1 MQVADRIERISEQY
15 INFFLVEEAGRVLVV
30 DSGMPGNWGLL
41 LAGLGRIGRTL
52 PDVEAVLLSHAH
64 SDHVGLAERLRREAP
79 APVRIHADDL
89 PFLLAGSRPP
99 GSRPAGVSRTLL
111 GVLVYALR
119 KGGTKVPPVA
129 EATAFAHGDIL
140 DLPGSPQV
148 VFTPGHSPGHC
159 AFHLPSRDA
168 LIVGDA
174 ISTWSPLTG
183 ARGPQLS
190 PFQTDVEQTI
200 SSLTLLEELPAS
212 IVLPGHGEPFA
223 GTPAEAVRLA
233 RAAGIRR

>member
-1 MQVADRIERISEQY
+1 MQVAAGIERINERFV
-15 INFFLVEEAGRVLVV
+15 NFFLVEEAGRVVV
-30 DSGMPGNWGLL
+30 IDSGMPGNWGLL

-52 PDVEAVLLSHAH
+52 GDVDAVLLTHAH

-79 APVRIHADDL
+79 AKVQIHVDDL
-89 PFLLAGSRPP
+89 PFLLAGKRPP
-99 GSRPAGVSRTLL
+99 GGGPPGLTRTLL
-111 GVLVYALR
+111 GVAAYALR
-119 KGGTKVPPVA
+119 KGGTKLPPVA
-129 EATAFAHGDIL
+129 EATTFADGDVL
-140 DLPGSPQV
+140 DLPGSPRV

-174 ISTWSPLTG
+174 ISTWSPVTG
-183 ARGPQLS
+183 GRGPQLS
-190 PFQTDVEQTI
+190 PFQTDVDRTLA
-200 SSLTLLEELPAS
+200 SLARLAELPAS